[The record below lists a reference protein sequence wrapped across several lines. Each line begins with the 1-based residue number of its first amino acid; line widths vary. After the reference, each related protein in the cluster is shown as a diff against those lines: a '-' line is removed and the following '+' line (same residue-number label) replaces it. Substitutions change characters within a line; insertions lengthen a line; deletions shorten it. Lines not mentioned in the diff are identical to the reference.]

1 MRTRAQTRNLGPAQ
15 RGVQG
20 LSPEQERL
28 SGAQVAALQLD
39 SFPRGVLQLLALL
52 SQQVPDP
59 QPHHSALKQRA
70 RGGCAGNFAAL
81 GRGLGAL
88 GRPAPHCT
96 HTSKPQPGS
105 PGRATGSQQQLPGRR
120 GSLNPF
126 PAVEEASQESRG
138 SGREES
144 TLRPSI
150 KMQHHSLL
158 KKKTK
163 QQNPKKSLGM
173 QPSSSPSHGLVKR
186 QGTIPSPGQKPSE
199 QPAQPQAPH
208 SPMSPPFT
216 APCPGPWSQQGPV
229 GDPGTATAW
238 QGLLCTPEK
247 GNVES
252 FHSHHLK
259 SWC

>member
-173 QPSSSPSHGLVKR
+173 QPSSSPSYGLVEG
-186 QGTIPSPGQKPSE
+186 QGTIPIPGQKPSE

-208 SPMSPPFT
+208 SPMSPAIHSPMSWT
-216 APCPGPWSQQGPV
+216 MVSAGSCGGPGDS
-229 GDPGTATAW
+229 
-238 QGLLCTPEK
+238 
-247 GNVES
+247 
-252 FHSHHLK
+252 HSLARLIVHPREGK
-259 SWC
+259 C